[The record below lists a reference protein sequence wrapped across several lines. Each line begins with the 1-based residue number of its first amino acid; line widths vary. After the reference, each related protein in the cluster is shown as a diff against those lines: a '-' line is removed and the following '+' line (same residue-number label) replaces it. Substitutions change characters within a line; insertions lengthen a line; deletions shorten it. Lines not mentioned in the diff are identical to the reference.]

1 MFYKV
6 VDSYSHALEFV
17 PDCYI
22 TQDTCDKALDTHS
35 CILKKKK
42 KKKKKKEKKK
52 KKKKKERL
60 KKSDKALNG
69 FFLAFFKIFGLYNT
83 QEMCDRIISD
93 DSFSL
98 TYVPD
103 KYDSKNV

>member
-22 TQDTCDKALDTHS
+22 TQDTCDKAIYNHS
-35 CILKKKK
+35 CIL
-42 KKKKKKEKKK
+42 KK

>member
-1 MFYKV
+1 M
-6 VDSYSHALEFV
+6 ENG
-17 PDCYI
+17 
-22 TQDTCDKALDTHS
+22 
-35 CILKKKK
+35 
-42 KKKKKKEKKK
+42 EKKQ
-52 KKKKKERL
+52 ERL

>member
-35 CILKKKK
+35 CIL
-42 KKKKKKEKKK
+42 KK

>member
-42 KKKKKKEKKK
+42 KKKEIN
-52 KKKKKERL
+52 

-83 QEMCDRIISD
+83 QEMCYRIISD

>member
-35 CILKKKK
+35 CILK
-42 KKKKKKEKKK
+42 KKK

>member
-22 TQDTCDKALDTHS
+22 TQDTRDKALDIHS
-35 CILKKKK
+35 CIL
-42 KKKKKKEKKK
+42 KK

>member
-35 CILKKKK
+35 CIL
-42 KKKKKKEKKK
+42 K